1 MSNSSNV
8 TLKETLLAG
17 LPTDV
22 KTEWVFS
29 DYVDEFDPK
38 IEKEVRDIAKAYKS
52 FAKKYANKA
61 YLKNAKLLASALAD
75 YEALTAKATWKGMY
89 YLVLRKAIDSG
100 NLKLEAEINRLN
112 DIAQEAVKHILFF
125 GISISKLDTK
135 KQKIYLKDEKLKKYR
150 YLLKLW
156 FDDGKHTLSEA
167 EEKILTDKST
177 VAHDAWVSLQDR
189 YENAQHVIHE
199 GKTISLSEAMSIKS
213 DLPREERRALHK
225 AVREKYKE
233 IGFVAEAELN
243 AVIRNKKID
252 DELRGYKTPYES
264 TIRGY
269 QNDVKSIENLV
280 DVVTKTNSLAH
291 RFFKIK
297 AKVINEID
305 GSSDTKITI
314 AELGTGMARAK
325 GSEQKIP
332 LVKAIETI
340 SKTFASADP
349 VFAQMFESYIKKG
362 QIDFFPKQGKQTG
375 AFCVGNTGIETR
387 ILTNYAGK
395 INDVTTI
402 AHEMGHAIHTDLSK
416 EQSPIYEGYTISVA
430 EVAST
435 FFENIVLESLLQ
447 EATPE
452 EKRDL
457 LITRMQDRIF
467 TIFAQVAYFQFEKK
481 LHASVREK
489 GFVSKEEMATM
500 FADCRRAYTG
510 EAVEVVED
518 DGYVFVYISHFR
530 SFFYVYAYAYGQ
542 LIADALYAEYKKDK
556 KFIEKIKTF
565 LRAGGSMSPADIFK
579 KIGIDTTKPDFFKK
593 GLKKLEEDLVYLE
606 KML

>member
-1 MSNSSNV
+1 MSKPSNASFKDILV
-8 TLKETLLAG
+8 AG
-17 LPTDV
+17 LPADV

-29 DYVDEFDPK
+29 DYTDEFDPK
-38 IEKEVRDIAKAYKS
+38 IEKEVKDIAKAYKS
-52 FAKKYANKA
+52 FAKKYADKA

-89 YLVLRKAIDSG
+89 YLVLRKTIDSG

-189 YENAQHVIHE
+189 YENAQTVIH
-199 GKTISLSEAMSIKS
+199 GDKTISLSEAMSIKS
-213 DLPREERRALHK
+213 DLPRKERRALHK

-280 DVVTKTNSLAH
+280 DVVTKANSLAH

-314 AELGTGMARAK
+314 AELGTGLARSK

-340 SKTFASADP
+340 SKTFAGADP
-349 VFAQMFESYIKKG
+349 VFAQMFESYLKKG
-362 QIDFFPKQGKQTG
+362 QIDFFPKPGKQTG
-375 AFCVGNTGIETR
+375 AFCMGNTGIETR

-395 INDVTTI
+395 LNDVTTI

-416 EQSPIYEGYTISVA
+416 EQPAIYEGYTISVA

-457 LITRMQDRIF
+457 LLTRMQDRIS

-481 LHASVREK
+481 LHALVRQK
-489 GFVSKEEMATM
+489 GFVSKEEIAAM
-500 FADCRRAYTG
+500 FADCRRVYTG
-510 EAVEVVED
+510 DAVEVVED
-518 DGYVFVYISHFR
+518 DGYAFVYISHFR

-556 KFIEKIKTF
+556 KFIEKVKTF

-593 GLKKLEEDLVYLE
+593 GLKKLEEDLKYLE
-606 KML
+606 QN